1 MYTKSFLVAL
11 LASLATAAPAN
22 MTSVTTTLA
31 NTPPTKIGSTDLA
44 PAANAPTS
52 PSSTSPSSTNP
63 SSTSTPLTSTPPTNT
78 TVTITLDMSTS
89 TTSTLSTSTLSTSD
103 GNSDYEDTTPE
114 YNDAIYWDEEDDRQF
129 IIMSYQPNY
138 VKNKSSVIHK
148 NIVQASGDSAFATNE
163 TVETLCVPGA
173 DCSLVHNETIFSFSS
188 TTGRLRLDSL
198 ARTQNVFFEEYG
210 EMTYQTFDDGPFDE
224 DEDVAVL
231 QGGWTHEPSSTI
243 DGAGILKFDD
253 RGFYCCDLVDVWP
266 NLVIYADM
274 SLIKER
280 PEGRCF
286 QIDLMTFP
294 PNSTARP
301 YAYGSY

>member
-1 MYTKSFLVAL
+1 
-11 LASLATAAPAN
+11 
-22 MTSVTTTLA
+22 
-31 NTPPTKIGSTDLA
+31 
-44 PAANAPTS
+44 
-52 PSSTSPSSTNP
+52 
-63 SSTSTPLTSTPPTNT
+63 
-78 TVTITLDMSTS
+78 
-89 TTSTLSTSTLSTSD
+89 
-103 GNSDYEDTTPE
+103 
-114 YNDAIYWDEEDDRQF
+114 
-129 IIMSYQPNY
+129 MSYQPNY

-148 NIVQASGDSAFATNE
+148 NIVQASGSSAFATNE

-198 ARTQNVFFEEYG
+198 ARTQKVFFEEYG
-210 EMTYQTFDDGPFDE
+210 EMTYQTFDDGLFDE

-274 SLIKER
+274 SLIKEK